1 MSHSQTRI
9 LVQPFTKDL
18 LLGTAIREELARQ
31 TGIPDLQTQV
41 SSPPSTWAQDMA
53 QEKGVLGPAERLEL
67 DTHRLGL
74 GLGLWGRGPKVGL
87 GPIVAV
93 QASLISQGQE
103 ISLQKM
109 ALQK

>member
-1 MSHSQTRI
+1 M
-9 LVQPFTKDL
+9 
-18 LLGTAIREELARQ
+18 
-31 TGIPDLQTQV
+31 
-41 SSPPSTWAQDMA
+41 
-53 QEKGVLGPAERLEL
+53 LGPAERLEL

-93 QASLISQGQE
+93 QASLISQGQG

>member
-1 MSHSQTRI
+1 M
-9 LVQPFTKDL
+9 
-18 LLGTAIREELARQ
+18 
-31 TGIPDLQTQV
+31 
-41 SSPPSTWAQDMA
+41 
-53 QEKGVLGPAERLEL
+53 LGPAERLEL

-74 GLGLWGRGPKVGL
+74 GLGLWVRGPKVGL

>member
-53 QEKGVLGPAERLEL
+53 QDKGAFSLPS
-67 DTHRLGL
+67 
-74 GLGLWGRGPKVGL
+74 VG
-87 GPIVAV
+87 ARYT
-93 QASLISQGQE
+93 
-103 ISLQKM
+103 
-109 ALQK
+109 